1 MNEYTLNVRKKTFK
15 RESVLGFIFISPW
28 IAGFL
33 IFTLFPV
40 LYSLYLSFT
49 MTGEGGNLKWIG
61 FDNYLRAFGERDF
74 WLSVKNTLILSGIG
88 IPIAQIMALMAAILL
103 NIRMKYQGLFRTIF
117 FLPSVVPAVATGL
130 LWKWIL
136 NPRLGPINGFLEE
149 LGIAGPGWL
158 MDPAWVKPSLIL
170 MSFWG
175 IGGTMVI
182 YLAGLQN
189 IPDELY
195 EAAELD
201 GANSWHRLKSI
212 TLPMLRPVTLFNTI
226 MGIITSF
233 QSFTQVIIMLDMDG
247 GIEKSGLVY
256 GLYIYTNAF
265 RDFKMG
271 YASALSWVLLIIT
284 AISIAITM
292 KFFKDRDN

>member
-1 MNEYTLNVRKKTFK
+1 MNEIILKSRKRIR
-15 RESVLGFIFISPW
+15 RESILGFVFISPW

-33 IFTLFPV
+33 IFTLYPII
-40 LYSLYLSFT
+40 YSLYLSFT
-49 MTGEGGNLKWIG
+49 MTGEGGALKWIG
-61 FDNYLRAFGERDF
+61 WDNYLTAFKERDF
-74 WLSVKNTLILSGIG
+74 WLSIKNTLILSGIG
-88 IPIAQIMALMAAILL
+88 IPIAQIMALLAALLL
-103 NIRMKYQGLFRTIF
+103 NIRMKHQGLFRTIF

-136 NPRLGPINGFLEE
+136 NPRLGPINGFLEQ

-158 MDPAWVKPSLIL
+158 ADPSWVKPSLIL

-189 IPDELY
+189 IPNELY

-201 GANSWHRLKSI
+201 GASSWARLKSI
-212 TLPMLRPVTLFNTI
+212 TLPLLRPVTLFNTI

-233 QSFTQVIIMLDMDG
+233 QSFTQIIIMLDMDG

-271 YASALSWVLLIIT
+271 YASALSWILLIIT
-284 AISIAITM
+284 AITVGITM
-292 KFFKDRDN
+292 KFFREKTN